1 LNEGWD
7 WEGTEGRKGY
17 LLLQEVVAA
26 GLASSGGSRVG
37 VLLAC
42 EGPQK
47 NANQG
52 SEE

>member
-1 LNEGWD
+1 
-7 WEGTEGRKGY
+7 
-17 LLLQEVVAA
+17 LLLQVVVAA
-26 GLASSGGSRVG
+26 AVAAALASSGGSRVG